1 MSLISSQGYNLD
13 NFEAM
18 FREFLILDGV
28 SPLTLKNY
36 QSDLRHFLGWFH
48 LFLKSS
54 RQDNPGN
61 TALTESGF
69 AAQIDYGAV
78 SSYKTYLESNGL
90 PVKTINR
97 RLSTL
102 RKFCSLCIKQ
112 GWIKENPAKKIG
124 NISLGTG
131 TDTPP
136 VYVAVEEPEKLDAL
150 PPEPI
155 SIEAVFKEYEAS
167 LAQND
172 VTGKDSSLVME
183 DLHEFA
189 SVISS

>member
-54 RQDNPGN
+54 RPDNPES
-61 TALTESGF
+61 TTFTESGF
-69 AAQIDYGAV
+69 AAQIDHGAV
-78 SSYKTYLESNGL
+78 SSYKTYLEANGL
-90 PVKTINR
+90 PPKTINR

-112 GWIKENPAKKIG
+112 GWMKENPAKRIG
-124 NISLGTG
+124 NVSLESGTG
-131 TDTPP
+131 TPP
-136 VYVAVEEPEKLDAL
+136 VFTAVEEAAAPAEPEA
-150 PPEPI
+150 PAA
-155 SIEAVFKEYEAS
+155 IEAIFEEYRAFLASEHVSNKES
-167 LAQND
+167 GLI
-172 VTGKDSSLVME
+172 ME
-183 DLHEFA
+183 DLHEF
-189 SVISS
+189 SRVISS